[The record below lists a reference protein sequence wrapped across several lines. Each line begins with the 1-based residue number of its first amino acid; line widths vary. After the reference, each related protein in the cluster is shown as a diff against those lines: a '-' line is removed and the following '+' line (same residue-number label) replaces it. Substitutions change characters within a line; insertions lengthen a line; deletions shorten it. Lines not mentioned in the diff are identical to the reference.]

1 MERKLFVSY
10 ISKNTVGGITYGY
23 QYIIYKNEKLFYS
36 FEDLVKYC
44 TLKIIEENTELIYAN
59 IVIQCISD
67 ITNLIIEK
75 DEE

>member
-10 ISKNTVGGITYGY
+10 IAKKAGGITYGY
-23 QYIIYKNEKLFYS
+23 QYVLFNYEVLPYT

-44 TLKIIEENTELIYAN
+44 TLKIIEENTDLVYDN

-75 DEE
+75 DEK